1 MILVTAGTDDAH
13 HRFTTLLGN
22 TEILAITPLSSQLN
36 HVGRFFTL
44 PLLIEFINFSTL
56 DYFYVI

>member
-36 HVGRFFTL
+36 HVGRFFAL
-44 PLLIEFINFSTL
+44 PLLIES
-56 DYFYVI
+56 Y